1 MAYSKHLRATQE
13 HMRIITL
20 ALARLIK
27 LCGTEECS
35 WIENFPY
42 PVSYSAIHSP
52 GSTPR
57 HNLLAPAGTWW
68 PVLQLP
74 WTRNPLFTQQPHP
87 GLAHWVMLRGLC
99 IVCIQE
105 RWRGGKG
112 LGFLRG
118 AGDTSCRPRM
128 SGDLEF
134 RILMCIYPES
144 PILSF
149 KASFLLY
156 QGLDFGIRGP

>member
-1 MAYSKHLRATQE
+1 MSIVCPGRSLLPLQLVCTMAYSKHLRATQE

-35 WIENFPY
+35 WIENSPY

-87 GLAHWVMLRGLC
+87 GLAHWVMLRRLC
-99 IVCIQE
+99 IVFIQE

-112 LGFLRG
+112 LGFLRRCG
-118 AGDTSCRPRM
+118 GYFLQAQEVRGTWSSEFSCA
-128 SGDLEF
+128 STQ
-134 RILMCIYPES
+134 
-144 PILSF
+144 
-149 KASFLLY
+149 KAPF
-156 QGLDFGIRGP
+156 